1 MNEHFEIDR
10 IHKELLSTSESI
22 AETNATVKNEHI
34 QHIDIVE
41 DLKQTIKKTNSDIL
55 AIRDGTYA
63 LAAEITKRQA
73 TQTLAME
80 SKRKE
85 IQADMNQWKDRITK
99 EIVIH
104 NYKVSRLEADI
115 KELEQK
121 KADVLKKNAHE
132 MEEIESTLRRIT
144 EDYLTNNA
152 LLKALEQRL
161 ELELAEQKKL
171 EEKKREILQ
180 EEADSKALEEKQHFA
195 ALWIQLRWQAY
206 QKRQLLKKQKK
217 KDKGK
222 KKKGG
227 SKKKKN

>member
-171 EEKKREILQ
+171 EEKKQEILQ

>member
-171 EEKKREILQ
+171 EEKKQEILQ
-180 EEADSKALEEKQHFA
+180 EEADSNALEEKQHFA

>member
-1 MNEHFEIDR
+1 MNAHFEIDR

-152 LLKALEQRL
+152 ILKALEQRL

-171 EEKKREILQ
+171 EEKKQEILQ

>member
-41 DLKQTIKKTNSDIL
+41 DLKQIIKKTNSDIL

-171 EEKKREILQ
+171 EEKKQEILQ